1 MNTNIKFYA
10 IWITI
15 GKIFLNFAESKR
27 GGNTRHNDT
36 TSVSQ
41 FILKVE

>member
-1 MNTNIKFYA
+1 MNIKFDTT
-10 IWITI
+10 WITI
-15 GKIFLNFAESKR
+15 GKIFLNFAKSKR
-27 GGNTRHNDT
+27 GGNTRHNNT